1 MINRHHVVSALW
13 RDVSFVRNAVIAV
26 VFICFGS
33 LAVASALLDLMA
45 IRH

>member
-1 MINRHHVVSALW
+1 MMRSKNVVATLR
-13 RDVSFVRNAVIAV
+13 RDAFFVRNAVIAV

-33 LAVASALLDLMA
+33 LALASALLDLMS